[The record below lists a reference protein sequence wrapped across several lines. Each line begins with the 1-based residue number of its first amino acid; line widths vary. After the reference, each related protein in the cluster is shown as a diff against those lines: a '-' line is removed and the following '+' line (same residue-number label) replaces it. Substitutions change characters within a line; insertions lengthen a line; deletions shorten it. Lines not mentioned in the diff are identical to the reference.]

1 MPERELDQLFD
12 ELEALEATVD
22 EDARERVAA
31 ARDAAEDVE
40 DEVASL
46 EDRGAF
52 GNVIHGYDRADIAE
66 TFLGSLLFG
75 IPMAVESGTTEVGAF
90 FATHPVFLLGTV
102 AATLAVAHGVLYVAD
117 IQDVRVKDP
126 LFGLVPRRFAGVVT
140 VSLGTAVVL
149 LTAWGRIDWDDPAVA
164 LGACVAAFF
173 PMAIGA
179 ALGDILPGS

>member
-31 ARDAAEDVE
+31 ALDAAEDVE
-40 DEVASL
+40 EEVAYL

-52 GNVIHGYDRADIAE
+52 GNVIRGYDTADIAE
-66 TFLGSLLFG
+66 TIFGSLLFG
-75 IPMAVESGTTEVGAF
+75 IPMAVEGGTTEVGEF
-90 FATHPVFLLGTV
+90 FATQPVFLAGTV
-102 AATLAVAHGVLYVAD
+102 AATLVVVYGVLYVAD
-117 IQDVRVKDP
+117 IQDVRIKDP
-126 LFGLVPRRFAGVVT
+126 LLGFAPRRFIGVI
-140 VSLGTAVVL
+140 SISAATAVVI
-149 LTAWGRIDWDDPAVA
+149 LTAWGRVDWADPVVA

>member
-12 ELEALEATVD
+12 ELETLEATVD

-31 ARDAAEDVE
+31 VIDAAEDVE
-40 DEVASL
+40 DEVAYL

-52 GNVIHGYDRADIAE
+52 GNVIRGYDRADITE

-75 IPMAVESGTTEVGAF
+75 VPMAVEGGTTEVGAF
-90 FATHPVFLLGTV
+90 FAARPWFLAGTV
-102 AATLAVAHGVLYVAD
+102 AATVALVYGVLYVAD

-126 LFGLVPRRFAGVVT
+126 LLGVLPRRFVGVISI
-140 VSLGTAVVL
+140 SLGTAVVL
-149 LTAWGRIDWDDPAVA
+149 LTGWGRIDWTAPAVA